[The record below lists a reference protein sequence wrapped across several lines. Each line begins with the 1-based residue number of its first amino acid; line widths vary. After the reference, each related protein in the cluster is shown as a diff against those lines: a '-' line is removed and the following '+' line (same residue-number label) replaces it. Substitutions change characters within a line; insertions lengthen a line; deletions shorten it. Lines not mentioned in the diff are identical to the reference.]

1 MMPGK
6 MVRLKYGHVIECT
19 EATRDANGLVT
30 EVQAVQIPDTNS
42 GTPGSGAVKIK
53 RVITRV
59 GVNDAVPAEVRLYER
74 LFKEAHPEGG
84 GVDFLENLNTDSLK
98 VMTAYVEPSLASG
111 GAIEAKADDKFQFER
126 HGYFVADR
134 VDHAMGKLVFN
145 LAVGLKDSW
154 GK

>member
-1 MMPGK
+1 M
-6 MVRLKYGHVIECT
+6 
-19 EATRDANGLVT
+19 ATIIQNT
-30 EVQAVQIPDTNS
+30 KS
-42 GTPGSGAVKIK
+42 GTPGSDAMKVKG
-53 RVITRV
+53 VITWV
-59 GVNDAVPAEVRLYER
+59 AVADAVRAEVRLYER
-74 LFKEAHPEGG
+74 LFKESHPEAG

-134 VDHAMGKLVFN
+134 VDHAAGKPVFN